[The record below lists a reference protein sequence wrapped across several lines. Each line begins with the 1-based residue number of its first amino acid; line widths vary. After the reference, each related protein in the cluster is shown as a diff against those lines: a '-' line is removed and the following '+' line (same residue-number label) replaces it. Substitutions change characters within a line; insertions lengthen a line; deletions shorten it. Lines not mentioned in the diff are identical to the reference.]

1 MFAPVKGLFIEGA
14 HFTLH
19 THYKA
24 TAPYSASEWDR
35 VSTSE
40 AVNCNGDGPGG
51 TVVKIFQAV
60 MTYWVTM
67 V

>member
-1 MFAPVKGLFIEGA
+1 VFAPVKGLFIEGA

-40 AVNCNGDGPGG
+40 DEGINNDLSTRYRHNG
-51 TVVKIFQAV
+51 Q
-60 MTYWVTM
+60 
-67 V
+67 